1 MQKYSEVKQYK
12 LVTLI
17 ILYFLFSTAFAA
29 CPASIKAQDLMPPL
43 MRNLVFQRVWKT
55 VADNYVY
62 EDFRGIDWQSSK
74 ENYAKD
80 ILHARSNKA
89 FYLSLDQ
96 MIYDLNDDH
105 SVYLAPWESCIEDE
119 QILEDESQQSDQPQE
134 KLEEVTL
141 ERLEANPTVVLATVT
156 SFDSQFVD
164 EAFTLELRNLL
175 LEGSVD
181 TLIIDLRNN
190 YGGYIDTAFNML
202 GHFVQGKL
210 GLEIDRQ
217 GQYPIIISSGRY
229 FNRLKDTQVIV
240 FVNEESHSASEL
252 FAGILQLER
261 GALIV
266 GSRSAGNTELLLPFD
281 FLDGSRLWL
290 AVSSFRLR
298 NGINLEGQGVIP
310 DILVEADSDYLEAA
324 LRHLDNRLVSQ

>member
-1 MQKYSEVKQYK
+1 MKQQK
-12 LVTLI
+12 LATLI
-17 ILYFLFSTAFAA
+17 ILCFIFSTAFAT
-29 CPASIKAQDLMPPL
+29 CPATIKAQDLMPPL

-62 EDFRGIDWQSSK
+62 EDFRGVDWQNSK
-74 ENYAKD
+74 ESYAKD
-80 ILHARSNKA
+80 ILNVKSNKA

-105 SVYLAPWESCIEDE
+105 SVYLAPWESCLEDE
-119 QILEDESQQSDQPQE
+119 NILEDEVQQTQNPQE
-134 KLEEVTL
+134 RIAEVTL
-141 ERLEANPTVVLATVT
+141 ERLERYPTVVLATVN
-156 SFDSQFVD
+156 SFDSEFVD
-164 EAFTLELRNLL
+164 EAFTLELRNMF

-190 YGGYIDTAFNML
+190 YGGYLDSAFNML

-210 GLEIDRQ
+210 GLEIDRE
-217 GQYPIIISSGRY
+217 GQHPLVISAGRY
-229 FNRLKDTQVIV
+229 FNRLKDTQIFV

-266 GSRSAGNTELLLPFD
+266 GNRSAGNTEILLPFN

-298 NGINLEGQGVIP
+298 NGISLEGQGVIP
-310 DILVEADSDYLEAA
+310 DILVDANSDYLEAA
-324 LRHLDNRLVSQ
+324 LRYLDSRLVIQ